1 MTGTS
6 AGCWAW
12 KALICAI
19 RSVTLVAYLWVA
31 HLLAYHRQSDPS
43 SMPLLFRLFSCWM
56 LLEVFYFPYWII
68 TCQRLSVRGPATHAC
83 TLQAERIAMI
93 EKIIAATKVTAGA
106 EGAQGYST
114 GEWFLR
120 WFRPTHRSSPA
131 FTVEDILRDN
141 LEEWIA
147 WAAFDKTLECVNG
160 CKVLAADCAQLADLV
175 EKILGHKFLPGHNA
189 EITSIRLTLDPI
201 YATHRPIVYYA
212 AIEVLHALGAIG
224 VSLLGYRRRE
234 INGQTFL
241 YRGPLDASLSAKMA
255 PIVFC
260 HGLGIGF
267 LHYLRVLKDLP
278 SSVYLIESPNITM
291 TLGAETQR
299 SIAETQALVSAMLK
313 ADGHSS
319 ACIVAH
325 SFGTII
331 PSWLLNS
338 KDAAV
343 RALVQSVV
351 LIDPISLLLFD
362 PSVAFNFVHRRPVNS
377 VEMMM
382 SYFVS
387 QEMYIAHTLARR
399 FSWSN
404 AVLFLDDIPSHV
416 RVEVLLSGA
425 DAIVPARLV
434 RAYVEQHRA
443 QATAKRGGAGVEH
456 PVWFDK
462 VAHGELM
469 LKEEYVTAIM
479 RACEKGVQIPAHIS
493 STTDPASCVSP
504 ATATSMN

>member
-1 MTGTS
+1 
-6 AGCWAW
+6 
-12 KALICAI
+12 
-19 RSVTLVAYLWVA
+19 
-31 HLLAYHRQSDPS
+31 
-43 SMPLLFRLFSCWM
+43 
-56 LLEVFYFPYWII
+56 
-68 TCQRLSVRGPATHAC
+68 
-83 TLQAERIAMI
+83 MI
-93 EKIIAATKVTAGA
+93 EKIIAATKITATSDG
-106 EGAQGYST
+106 ST

-120 WFRPTHRSSPA
+120 WFRPAHRSSPA
-131 FTVEDILRDN
+131 FTIEDIRRDN

-147 WAAFDKTLECVNG
+147 WAAFDRTLECVNG
-160 CKVLAADCAQLADLV
+160 CRVSAADCAQLANLV
-175 EKILGHKFLPGHNA
+175 EKILGRNFLPGRNA

-212 AIEVLHALGAIG
+212 AIEVLHALGTIG

-241 YRGPLDASLSAKMA
+241 YRGPLDASLSKQMA
-255 PIVFC
+255 PIIFC

-267 LHYLRVLKDLP
+267 LHYLRVLMHLP

-299 SIAETQALVSAMLK
+299 SIADTQALVSAMLK
-313 ADGHSS
+313 ADGHAS

-338 KDAAV
+338 KDEAV
-343 RALVQSVV
+343 RALVESVV
-351 LIDPISLLLFD
+351 LVDPISLLLFD
-362 PSVAFNFVHRRPVNS
+362 PTVAFNFVHRHPANS

-387 QEMYIAHTLARR
+387 QELYIAHTLARC
-399 FSWSN
+399 FSWSD
-404 AVLFLDDIPSHV
+404 AVLFLDDVPSHV
-416 RVEVLLSGA
+416 RIQVLLSGA

-443 QATAKRGGAGVEH
+443 QATAKGGGGGVDP
-456 PVWFDK
+456 PVWFEK

-469 LKEEYVTAIM
+469 LKERYVAAIT
-479 RACEKGVQIPAHIS
+479 RACEKGVQTS
-493 STTDPASCVSP
+493 SGILTTSDPESCVSP
-504 ATATSMN
+504 AAAATAKNNCHGS